1 MVAGPGYSYEGSN
14 GAWTCAGAQ
23 YNESGG
29 KQPVGLVELLYL
41 EAKHLGEVQF
51 PLRGSAEALVKEA

>member
-1 MVAGPGYSYEGSN
+1 MVAGPGYSYEVPDG
-14 GAWTCAGAQ
+14 GWTHAGAQ
-23 YNESGG
+23 HNESGG

-41 EAKHLGEVQF
+41 EAKRLGELQF